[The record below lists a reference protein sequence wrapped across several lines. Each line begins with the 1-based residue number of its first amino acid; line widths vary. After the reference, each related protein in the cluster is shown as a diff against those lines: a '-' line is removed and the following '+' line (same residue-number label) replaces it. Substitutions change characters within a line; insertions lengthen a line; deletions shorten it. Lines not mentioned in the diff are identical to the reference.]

1 MKAGI
6 LGLAGSG
13 RRTLF
18 SLLTQVAGGSGREA
32 QLGVLKIP
40 DERLDELNRLHNSRK
55 ITPATIQFLLV
66 PGLVK
71 GESQEKLDLP
81 ALRSVDV
88 LVHVVRA
95 FEDPSVA
102 HLEGSVDPAR
112 DIEMVE
118 LELTLADLALVE
130 KRLERLQSD
139 SGKGKKVDRQEQ
151 EALERART
159 SLADGTPLRGILSEE
174 DQTRLRGYALLTAK
188 PLLLLLNI
196 GEDDA
201 AARDELPEKLG
212 LSRWVEA
219 PEVRLAY
226 ASAKIEAEMAELSP
240 EDAEAF
246 RESLGLAEDPIQRI
260 VSAAFELLGM
270 ITFYTTSEKESRA
283 WVIARGTP
291 AAAAAGTIHSD
302 MERGFIRAE
311 VVRYEVLTEAG
322 TWNACRDK
330 GTLRLEG
337 KDYPLADGDVVI
349 FRFNV

>member
-13 RRTLF
+13 RRTIF
-18 SLLTQVAGGSGREA
+18 SLLTQVAAGSGREA
-32 QLGVLKIP
+32 QLGVLRIP
-40 DERLDELNRLHNSRK
+40 DERLDELNRLHASRK
-55 ITPATIQFLLV
+55 ITPSTIQFVLV

-88 LVHVVRA
+88 LVHVARA
-95 FEDPSVA
+95 FADPSVA
-102 HLEGSVDPAR
+102 HPDGSVDPAR

-139 SGKGKKVDRQEQ
+139 SGKGKNVDRREQ
-151 EALERART
+151 EVLERARE
-159 SLADGTPLRGILSEE
+159 SLADGTPLRGVLSED
-174 DQTRLRGYALLTAK
+174 DQTRLRGYALLTTK

-201 AARDELPEKLG
+201 ATRDELPEKLG
-212 LSRWVEA
+212 LSRWMEA

-240 EDAEAF
+240 EDAQAF
-246 RESLGLAEDPIQRI
+246 RETLGLAEDTIERI

-270 ITFYTTSEKESRA
+270 ITFYTTGEKESRA
-283 WVIARGTP
+283 WIIGRGTA

-311 VVRYEVLTEAG
+311 VVHYEALREEG

-330 GTLRLEG
+330 GLLRLEG
-337 KDYPLADGDVVI
+337 KGYPLADGDVVI